1 MLTAK
6 NKMFLA
12 EENSGR
18 FVIEVLASHQWSEL
32 VISRAPALLMVVGP
46 MRIVTGEAAMFC

>member
-1 MLTAK
+1 MLTAQ

-18 FVIEVLASHQWSEL
+18 FVIKALASHQRSEFAISWAPTLFL
-32 VISRAPALLMVVGP
+32 VVRQ
-46 MRIVTGEAAMFC
+46 MRIVTGIAAMFC